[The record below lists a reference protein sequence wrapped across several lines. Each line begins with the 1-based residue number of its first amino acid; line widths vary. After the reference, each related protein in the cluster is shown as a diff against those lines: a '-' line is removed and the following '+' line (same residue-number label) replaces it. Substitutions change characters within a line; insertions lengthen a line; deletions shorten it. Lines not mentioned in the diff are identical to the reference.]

1 MTVYIY
7 KLLTYHYF
15 FFIKNQIL
23 AFHLS
28 MFMLFKGLQFSII
41 IIKKISLT
49 NFEMSLVCKY
59 LYCVLR
65 KRNSFHC
72 LFVACL
78 STVSLTI
85 TSFVLVLFSYSSVS
99 FTSAHFF
106 VIVSLITLYLLF
118 CSKIGKVFTFQPYSY
133 LVCTQYCLLL
143 CLRLF
148 AQFFFFTPPF
158 EKY

>member
-1 MTVYIY
+1 
-7 KLLTYHYF
+7 
-15 FFIKNQIL
+15 
-23 AFHLS
+23 
-28 MFMLFKGLQFSII
+28 
-41 IIKKISLT
+41 
-49 NFEMSLVCKY
+49 MSLVCKY

-106 VIVSLITLYLLF
+106 CYCFLNHTLSLILFENWKSFHFLAIVISRLYTIMFVVVSAAFRAIFFLHTSLRKILKNYTLSRVFVIFLILYSVTPFQFYFVGFLLF
-118 CSKIGKVFTFQPYSY
+118 WTNLHYYIFHG
-133 LVCTQYCLLL
+133 
-143 CLRLF
+143 
-148 AQFFFFTPPF
+148 
-158 EKY
+158 